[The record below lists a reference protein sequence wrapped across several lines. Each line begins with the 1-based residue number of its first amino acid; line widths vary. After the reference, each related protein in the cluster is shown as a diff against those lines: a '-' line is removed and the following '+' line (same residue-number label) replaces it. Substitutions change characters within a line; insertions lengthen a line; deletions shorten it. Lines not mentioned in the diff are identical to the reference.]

1 MSSLS
6 HTHIHAHT
14 LKLPAYKS
22 RLRRLKKDEEFLR
35 GICLPLYVCVFTK
48 LSSIFLFFYL
58 KNKKRTK
65 NLSAICTPVLTA
77 TYLDLRR
84 GAGGIGALVR
94 AVAVAVGVI
103 PLQLAFAWATFQVWR
118 CKTRQVSEQQYW
130 KQNQASI
137 RATIQEAKLGKYY
150 RKKYRK
156 QNQASIRATIQEAKP
171 GKY

>member
-1 MSSLS
+1 M
-6 HTHIHAHT
+6 HNT

-22 RLRRLKKDEEFLR
+22 RLRRLKKDEEVFKRHL
-35 GICLPLYVCVFTK
+35 LATVCVFSK
-48 LSSIFLFFYL
+48 LSSIFFNFFYL
-58 KNKKRTK
+58 KNKKRKK

-118 CKTRQVSEQQYW
+118 CKTRQVLEQQHGRQN
-130 KQNQASI
+130 QNQANI
-137 RATIQEAKLGKYY
+137 RATTQEARPERSTSVQGSVRTALKGGWDVG
-150 RKKYRK
+150 RCSEK
-156 QNQASIRATIQEAKP
+156 QSL
-171 GKY
+171 